1 MIPKNTNVQ
10 TSSLEAYFREVL
22 PTLGE
27 RQVHV
32 LKVFQDNPTM
42 DFTNMEL
49 AEELGWSINRVTPR
63 VYELRGK
70 GKNNKLMWNPVL
82 TFSRR
87 RLCLVT
93 KRPVMAWQ
101 FNPNRRMR
109 RSG

>member
-1 MIPKNTNVQ
+1 MMPKNTNMQ
-10 TSSLEAYFREVL
+10 RTSMEAYYREVL
-22 PTLGE
+22 PSLGE
-27 RQVHV
+27 RHAQV
-32 LKVFQDNPTM
+32 LKVFTDNPTM

-82 TFSRR
+82 TLSQK
-87 RLCLVT
+87 RLCCIT
-93 KRPVMAWQ
+93 ERKAMAWQ

-109 RSG
+109 GR